1 VSTTPGNGA
10 SQGTRARRQGAVTMR
25 QVADAAGV
33 SMQTVSNLL
42 NGRSD
47 HMAAETAQRIREVI
61 EDLGYRRN
69 FVARGLRSARAQAL
83 AFLVTDA
90 SARFLA
96 DPMTDLFLAGLGDE
110 LRDRDHGLLIQ
121 SAHPTAPFESLLAP
135 VTDARVDGAV
145 LFLSGPPELRAQR
158 VERLRTLRIP
168 TILLQEHGVHA
179 SEQPSVTAE
188 DRSGSR
194 ALCRHLLER
203 GHTRL
208 HYLTASDSWSAI
220 EERIAGFHEACAAT
234 TGDAVSGAITR
245 RGTYAPLEAA
255 SVARDLLGS
264 RERPTAMLCGNDLIA
279 LGVLKAARELGLRVP
294 DDLAVA
300 GFDDFDFAAAL
311 DPPLTTVRIPGYEM
325 GRQAARS
332 LLQAVD
338 TGAPAESSTFPVEVY
353 LRGST

>member
-1 VSTTPGNGA
+1 
-10 SQGTRARRQGAVTMR
+10 
-25 QVADAAGV
+25 
-33 SMQTVSNLL
+33 MQTVSNLL

-47 HMAAETAQRIREVI
+47 HMATETAQRIRDVI
-61 EDLGYRRN
+61 EELGYRRN
-69 FVARGLRSARAQAL
+69 FVARGLRSARAHAL

-135 VTDARVDGAV
+135 VTEARVDGAV

-158 VERLRTLRIP
+158 VERLEQLRIP
-168 TILLQEHGVHA
+168 TILLQEHGLRA
-179 SEQPSVTAE
+179 SGQPYVIAE
-188 DRSGSR
+188 DRNGSR
-194 ALCRHLLER
+194 ELCRHVLER
-203 GHTRL
+203 GHTHI
-208 HYLTASDSWSAI
+208 HYLTAADSWSAI
-220 EERIAGFHEACAAT
+220 EERIAGFHEACAHAHD
-234 TGDAVSGAITR
+234 GEARGSITL
-245 RGTYAPLEAA
+245 RGTYAPLDAA
-255 SVARDLLGS
+255 SVARDLLSS
-264 RERPTAMLCGNDLIA
+264 RDRPTAMLCGNDLVA

-294 DDLAVA
+294 EDLAVA

-332 LLQAVD
+332 LLQAVES
-338 TGAPAESSTFPVEVY
+338 GRPAESSRFPVEVC

>member
-1 VSTTPGNGA
+1 MDGNGGETV
-10 SQGTRARRQGAVTMR
+10 SKERGRAVTMR
-25 QVADAAGV
+25 QVAEAAGV
-33 SMQTVSNLL
+33 STQTVSNLL
-42 NGRSD
+42 NGRTD
-47 HMAAETAQRIREVI
+47 HLATETAQRIHAVI
-61 EDLGYRRN
+61 ERLDYRRN

-110 LRDRDHGLLIQ
+110 LRDSDYGLLIQ
-121 SAHPTAPFESLLAP
+121 SAHPNAPFESLLAP
-135 VTDARVDGAV
+135 ATEARVDGAV

-158 VERLRTLRIP
+158 VDRLRTLRIP
-168 TILLQEHGVHA
+168 TILLQEHGVPGDQ
-179 SEQPSVTAE
+179 QPSVTSD
-188 DRSGSR
+188 DRFGSR

-203 GHTRL
+203 GHRRID
-208 HYLTASDSWSAI
+208 YLSAADSWSAI
-220 EERIAGFHEACAAT
+220 EERIAGFHDALAEADDQLVRGT
-234 TGDAVSGAITR
+234 ITL
-245 RGTYAPLEAA
+245 RGTYAPLDAA
-255 SVARDLLGS
+255 SVARDLLS
-264 RERPTAMLCGNDLIA
+264 LPDRPTAMLCGNDLVA

-294 DDLAVA
+294 EDLAVA

-332 LLQAVD
+332 LLRAVESR
-338 TGAPAESSTFPVEVY
+338 APAESCAFPVEVR